1 MRKRKSPSCGRCRLV
16 HGNRGAWLAAGGLL
30 LACVIAVLARALLP
44 TGPAATDFTLTD
56 QDGKPYTLSAH
67 RGHAIALFFGYS
79 HCPDECPTT
88 LAALARAKRKL
99 GSAGAG
105 FDVVFVTV
113 DPARD
118 DPATLKRYVHLF
130 DPAFTGLTGTE
141 AQLDA
146 VCSAYHIYHH
156 IDAGSNGPNGY
167 SVTHTL
173 VVQFISPDG
182 RLRGTGNWNDSPDA
196 LAVLMKQALS

>member
-1 MRKRKSPSCGRCRLV
+1 MSRNRIAWFAATALV
-16 HGNRGAWLAAGGLL
+16 
-30 LACVIAVLARALLP
+30 LACVVAVLARALLP

-56 QDGKPYTLSAH
+56 QDGRPYTLSAH
-67 RGHAIALFFGYS
+67 RGHAIALFFGYT
-79 HCPDECPTT
+79 HCPDVCPTT

-99 GSAGAG
+99 GPAGET

-130 DPAFTGLTGTE
+130 DPAFIGVTGTE
-141 AQLDA
+141 AQLDPVYA
-146 VCSAYHIYHH
+146 AYHIYHE
-156 IDAGSNGPNGY
+156 IATGSKSANGY
-167 SVTHTL
+167 IVAHSST
-173 VVQFISPDG
+173 VQFISPGG
-182 RLRGTGNWNDSPDA
+182 RLRGTGDWSDSPDD